1 MSKAQSNT
9 AREKRENYIVLVVE
23 NRSNLGDK
31 LKSIDESSI
40 TEEIVPNVIENSH
53 IIEEIYSKL
62 GEIPNPDEIEPDI
75 HGYWIKRKLWDDKT
89 DILEWLRERFG
100 DGV

>member
-1 MSKAQSNT
+1 
-9 AREKRENYIVLVVE
+9 
-23 NRSNLGDK
+23 
-31 LKSIDESSI
+31 
-40 TEEIVPNVIENSH
+40 VIENSH